1 MLILNLYFRK
11 KNLSFTMKNL
21 TIIISFIFLLGCG
34 SNAPTYTE
42 CECKEIFNTVL
53 NPIVYGTKVEWTKI
67 NICFNDYIQEKRSDG
82 SRGFVNNINPCYK
95 EAFQY
100 GLDLEDVIIRAGIC
114 DCRVENSFK
123 EDKLT
128 ENKEPIIFSERKKTS
143 FKLFKNNKILLGQK
157 IFSDI
162 LKKNSQTLSYSLS
175 NFEDSIIIVEASNNY
190 KYRYFIGVG
199 SRFKVISWSEEEN
212 NWIKS
217 QEKITKGIVDLTMNH
232 DDFINYNKNQI
243 KHEVIVNAN
252 IQGTQY
258 EVYPEDIRCELSQ
271 IGVVIMQNSIVNFS
285 FNNSE
290 EYFFDTTTFLNFFPD
305 SDLVR
310 SIERDIANLTKFLA
324 EDIGVTVLVDSFE
337 SQITSNENK
346 LDLYKNILDNP
357 LIKDN
362 AKKIIFESI
371 ENGIITEE
379 DIINLISDKQDKS
392 IKKIHVKRLIR
403 SKNKAKN

>member
-1 MLILNLYFRK
+1 MK
-11 KNLSFTMKNL
+11 KL
-21 TIIISFIFLLGCG
+21 TIIISFIFLFGCG
-34 SNAPTYTE
+34 SNSPTYTE

-53 NPIVYGTKVEWTKI
+53 NPIVYGTKAEWSKI

-82 SRGFVNNINPCYK
+82 TRDLVKNINPCFK
-95 EAFQY
+95 EAYQY
-100 GLDLEDVIIRAGIC
+100 GVDLDDVITRAGAC
-114 DCRVENSFK
+114 DCRVENSF
-123 EDKLT
+123 EVDKLT
-128 ENKEPIIFSERKKTS
+128 ENKEPVFFSEKEKAS
-143 FKLFKNNKILLGQK
+143 FKQFKNNKILLGHSF
-157 IFSDI
+157 FSDI

-175 NFEDSIIIVEASNNY
+175 NLMDSIIIVEPSNNH

-199 SRFKVISWSEEEN
+199 SRYKVISWSEEKN

-217 QEKITKGIVDLTMNH
+217 QEKITEGIVDLTMNH
-232 DDFINYNKNQI
+232 DDFINYNNKRI

-258 EVYPEDIRCELSQ
+258 EVFPEDIRCELSQ
-271 IGVVIMQNSIVNFS
+271 MGVLIMQNNIVSFI

-310 SIERDIANLTKFLA
+310 SIERNLEDLTQSFAEDSNLTV
-324 EDIGVTVLVDSFE
+324 EDSNLTVLVDSFE
-337 SQITSNENK
+337 SQITNNENN

-362 AKKIIFESI
+362 AKKIILESI
-371 ENGIITEE
+371 ENGVITEK
-379 DIINLISDKQDKS
+379 DIINLISERQDKG
-392 IKKIHVKRLIR
+392 IKKIHVKRLIKR
-403 SKNKAKN
+403 KNKAKY